1 MIDTLNTN
9 ETIINKLQEIQIFL
23 NIDMCMKF
31 PSKTTRDSIKKH
43 IEIEIS
49 KLCNDFNVICDRTN
63 NTYDIIENGSVIA
76 CVSWKIY
83 NDNNTYSY
91 DVIIGNPI

>member
-1 MIDTLNTN
+1 MKDLTNTN
-9 ETIINKLQEIQIFL
+9 ETIINIFQEIQIFL
-23 NIDMCMKF
+23 NRDMYMEF
-31 PSKTTRDSIKKH
+31 PSKTTRDVIKKH

-49 KLCNDFNVICDRTN
+49 KLCNDFNVICDDSN
-63 NTYDIIENGSVIA
+63 NTYDIIDNGSVIA

-83 NDNNTYSY
+83 NDNNIYSY